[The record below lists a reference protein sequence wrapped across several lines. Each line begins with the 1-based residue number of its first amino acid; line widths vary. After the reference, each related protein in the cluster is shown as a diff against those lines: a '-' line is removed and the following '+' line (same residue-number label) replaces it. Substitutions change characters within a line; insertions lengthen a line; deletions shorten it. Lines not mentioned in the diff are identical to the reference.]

1 MKEATTPVITVV
13 VADGLVRDVR
23 VPDNAIVV
31 VHDYDDEETFDPTLP
46 NVHTDE
52 NGQLYVKKRWAAL
65 LGKPAGNKVR
75 PRKLAPALPAAPTP
89 TSKVQSPCPEPKKI
103 KR

>member
-1 MKEATTPVITVV
+1 MKDSITPVITVV
-13 VADGLVRDVR
+13 VADGVVRDVR
-23 VPDNAIVV
+23 VPDNVIVV
-31 VHDYDDEETFDPTLP
+31 VHDYDDDETFDPTLP

-65 LGKPAGNKVR
+65 LGKPAGNKPR
-75 PRKLAPALPAAPTP
+75 PRKLAVGLPSSPTP
-89 TSKVQSPCPEPKKI
+89 ASKGSSPCPELKKI